1 MRDFRSGQRGRGV
14 HDAVGSRSAPGK
26 RTLTESLPWA
36 RSTDAGSDRRAPLQT
51 KANESVDVASSSAA
65 EEELEGDRDNND
77 GDAVA
82 PLAAGEPGS
91 AGPVGTPGSEE
102 LIGEDADSGDG
113 DNAGE
118 VEAISDEELAAETG
132 ESIGAPES
140 AIAAPAHPSG
150 VAQARAGSDGL
161 QRAAVLPA
169 ASGGA
174 AMPLPLQQ
182 SMEHAFQSDFST
194 VQIHADSERAAALG
208 ALAYTEGDSVHM
220 APGQYSPGTQA
231 GRELIGHELA
241 HVVQQ
246 REGRVSATGQAKG
259 LEVNDDPG
267 LESEADDLGRRAANG
282 EVVHR
287 SAGLGMRTALG
298 AVQMRRPVLQM
309 ARTHF
314 GNFKAVSYGTIRN
327 GGRAIGVQMFM
338 QFTPGG
344 LVDAKQIGM
353 TQAVRSVEAGVPF
366 AINGDATIA
375 SRMIGA
381 GDAIAFRSPAKN
393 TDEGFQID
401 QGSAERNP
409 LYATSGAAAADTTLD
424 TAPTPAPVRRLTRAE
439 RALDRAA
446 GITGKTHDGWGEHG
460 FRFKDGARWKTKSA
474 TLNDTPMLP
483 ARTKNAEQMFETTA
497 LATDGVQSGTYYGSV
512 QWGWRTDNKGRFQ
525 RLPFKVV
532 SEGAPSAT
540 FNKAA
545 EIWNTGSANTGDPN
559 LALPTIDVH
568 ILNARATLNPGLAGR
583 RHTRLRQGTRVEVID
598 NAVAMPDGRTLA
610 QIRVVDGSRTGLEG
624 LIDPALL
631 QDERP

>member
-1 MRDFRSGQRGRGV
+1 MNDS
-14 HDAVGSRSAPGK
+14 VGSQSVPGK
-26 RTLTESLPWA
+26 RTLTESLPWVQPA
-36 RSTDAGSDRRAPLQT
+36 KDEAGSDRRDVGRAPLQM
-51 KANESVDVASSSAA
+51 KAGDPREAASGSAA
-65 EEELEGDRDNND
+65 EEQAEGDRDNND

-82 PLAAGEPGS
+82 AAPRTGAVPAGEPGS
-91 AGPVGTPGSEE
+91 EE
-102 LIGEDADSGDG
+102 LAGEDTESDDG
-113 DNAGE
+113 ENAAE
-118 VEAISDEELAAETG
+118 EETISDEELAAETG
-132 ESIGAPES
+132 ESAGVSEPGMP
-140 AIAAPAHPSG
+140 AAGRSPG
-150 VAQARAGSDGL
+150 TAQARAGSEGL
-161 QRAAVLPA
+161 QRGAALPA
-169 ASGGA
+169 SSGGA
-174 AMPLPLQQ
+174 AMPQPLRQ
-182 SMEHAFQSDFST
+182 SMEHAFQSDFSG

-220 APGQYSPGTQA
+220 APGQYNPGSQV

-259 LEVNDDPG
+259 LAINDAPG
-267 LESEADDLGRRAANG
+267 LESEADELGKRAANG

-287 SAGLGMRTALG
+287 SAGLGLRAALG
-298 AVQMRRPVLQM
+298 AVQMQRPVLQM

-327 GGRAIGVQMFM
+327 AGKAVGVQMFM
-338 QFTPGG
+338 KFTPGR
-344 LVDAKQIGM
+344 LVNAKQIGM
-353 TQAVRSVEAGVPF
+353 TQAVRSVETGVPF
-366 AINGDATIA
+366 AINGDPTIA

-381 GDAIAFRSPAKN
+381 GDAIPFRSSAKN

-409 LYATSGAAAADTTLD
+409 LYATGGTPAADTTLD
-424 TAPTPAPVRRLTRAE
+424 TGPTPAPARRLTRAE
-439 RALDRAA
+439 RAANRAA
-446 GITGKTHDGWGEHG
+446 GLTGQTHDGWGGHG

-512 QWGWRTDNKGRFQ
+512 QWGWRTNNKGRFQ

-532 SEGAPSAT
+532 SQGAPSAT

-545 EIWNTGSANTGDPN
+545 EIWNAGSANTGDPN

-568 ILNARATLNPGLAGR
+568 ILNARTTLNPGLPGR
-583 RHTRLRQGTRVEVID
+583 RHTRLRQGTRVEVIN

-624 LIDPALL
+624 LVDPARL